1 MTPLVPCSE
10 RAAWQAHRRAVA
22 RSGHRHR
29 QRGSMLLE
37 ALVGMVL
44 SAALGLGMAYS
55 AARAL
60 SAQRYHST
68 QTMAVLAMRGM
79 LAMPADLAAW
89 CTSGAGSFE
98 LRLNNVNSAG
108 GTAGAVVSTQSVP
121 YTLACNTVTP
131 TLTGAGQGVAT
142 SLQVPATLATTDD
155 GSTASA
161 LFGGNGVVSFGR

>member
-1 MTPLVPCSE
+1 MTPLVPCSKC
-10 RAAWQAHRRAVA
+10 ALGQAHRRAVA

-68 QTMAVLAMRGM
+68 QTMAVLTMRGM
-79 LAMPADLAAW
+79 LATPDDLAAW

-98 LRLNNVNSAG
+98 LRLNNVDSAG

-121 YTLACNTVTP
+121 YTLACSTITP
-131 TLTGAGQGVAT
+131 TISGAGQDAAT
-142 SLQVPATLATTDD
+142 SLQVPATLATTNA

-161 LFGGNGVVSFGR
+161 LFGGTGVLSFGR

>member
-10 RAAWQAHRRAVA
+10 RALGQVHRRAVA
-22 RSGHRHR
+22 RAGHRQR

-108 GTAGAVVSTQSVP
+108 GTGGAVVSAQSVP
-121 YTLACNTVTP
+121 YTLACSTITP
-131 TLTGAGQGVAT
+131 TISGAGQDAAT
-142 SLQVPATLATTDD
+142 SLQVPVTLTTTNAE
-155 GSTASA
+155 STASA
-161 LFGGNGVVSFGR
+161 LFGGSGVLSFGR